1 MTMGYHISRT
11 GIINALV
18 EALEPLEYSQALWEA
33 GAAAFN
39 RVDQW
44 SDIDLQ
50 IVVTD
55 DQVADTIACIEQ
67 TLEGLSP
74 IITRFEVP
82 QPTWHGHW
90 QAFYQL
96 QDASPYHL
104 VDICV
109 MKASSPEKFLQP
121 EIHGKAKV
129 LFDKQGV
136 VQTTPLDPATFAA
149 NLQYRLDSLRSGF
162 FMSKSFVEKELLRE
176 HNLDAY
182 TYYLGLT
189 LRPLVEVLRIR
200 YKPSHYNFG
209 TRYLYAEL
217 PAEVVAQLEPLFFV
231 SSPAE
236 LTTKRDQ
243 AEHLFYETVDG
254 IDINSSIAADP
265 VFRLEE

>member
-1 MTMGYHISRT
+1 MTMRNHISRT
-11 GIINALV
+11 DIINALI
-18 EALEPLEYSQALWEA
+18 EALEPLEYSLAFWEA

-50 IVVTD
+50 IVVLD
-55 DQVADTIACIEQ
+55 ERVNDTIASAEHA
-67 TLEGLSP
+67 LEALSP
-74 IITRFEVP
+74 VITRFKVP

-96 QDASPYHL
+96 RDASVYHL
-104 VDICV
+104 VDFCI

-121 EIHGKAKV
+121 EIHGHASV
-129 LFDKQGV
+129 LFDKQNI
-136 VQTTPLDPATFAA
+136 VQTTPLDPTTFAA
-149 NLQYRLDSLRSGF
+149 NLQYRLDGLRAGF
-162 FMSKSFVEKELLRE
+162 FMSKSFVEKELLRQ
-176 HNLDAY
+176 HYLDAY
-182 TYYLGLT
+182 TYYMGLT

-236 LTTKRDQ
+236 LTAKRDE
-243 AEHLFYETVDG
+243 AERLFYETVDA
-254 IDINSSIAADP
+254 IDLNTSMADDP
-265 VFRLEE
+265 VFQRTE